1 MKTRNQIKSTLVDFT
16 VLWQE
21 CQKQPCRRFSLK
33 SSLHKKWSF
42 LLRISSVTVTKSAGN
57 VVFVTFTEE
66 SLNENFTFCAVAV
79 FKKFTIPTGN
89 TCVGV
94 SFKNN
99 AGLKTWNYIK
109 KRPKTF
115 SMVHCYASLK
125 VQGLDCMTTSGFRV
139 WFTGL
144 VFCF

>member
-1 MKTRNQIKSTLVDFT
+1 M
-16 VLWQE
+16 
-21 CQKQPCRRFSLK
+21 
-33 SSLHKKWSF
+33 
-42 LLRISSVTVTKSAGN
+42 TKSAGN

-109 KRPKTF
+109 KRPQNF
-115 SMVHCYASLK
+115 FNGSLLHQPK
-125 VQGLDCMTTSGFRV
+125 GSRSRLYDNVRLQGLTHRSSFLFLSLHEPSPSPQPAFENIRRIPLMNQLSLHIGYF
-139 WFTGL
+139 WSSY
-144 VFCF
+144 